1 MSPPSA
7 ARPVLD
13 DARLAELQDMLG
25 PVIDEVLRA
34 WLQDTPRTL
43 QAVHR
48 ALHDG
53 ELGAAI
59 CAAHALKGSCSNVG
73 AASLSA
79 SAQALEC
86 ALREGGAD
94 CSAATIALAQL
105 DGEYDNA
112 ARLITA
118 RFRL

>member
-1 MSPPSA
+1 MLPPSDTA
-7 ARPVLD
+7 PVLD

-25 PVIDEVLRA
+25 PVISEVLRA
-34 WLQDTPRTL
+34 WLHDTPRTL
-43 QAVHR
+43 QMVRR

-53 ELGAAI
+53 EIDAAI

-73 AASLSA
+73 VAGLSA

-86 ALREGGAD
+86 ALRDGALD
-94 CSAATIALAQL
+94 RGAAAIALTQL

-118 RFRL
+118 RFHL

>member
-7 ARPVLD
+7 APPVLD

-25 PVIDEVLRA
+25 PFIGEELRA
-34 WLQDTPRTL
+34 WLNDTPRTL
-43 QAVHR
+43 QTVRR
-48 ALHDG
+48 ALRDG

-73 AASLSA
+73 AAGLSA

-86 ALREGGAD
+86 ALREGGAG